1 MKTTW
6 VRIVIGLMIV
16 VVLIGTYWILK
27 KIGAMVAI
35 CDCDTL
41 HEYIIHFGVFGPL
54 FVIVLMAGAIVLSPI
69 PSAPIA
75 LAAGLAYGHTWGTI
89 YTVIG
94 AEIGALIAFTIGRM
108 VGYEVLHKWFGDR
121 LSLGLLGSQR
131 TLMVIVFI
139 GRMVPFISFDI
150 LSYAAGLTPLAY
162 WRFALATL
170 AGITPISFL
179 LAHFGRELGST
190 EMYRITG
197 TVLALGGITLIPVA
211 VKWFLVRRG
220 KRTASHK
227 TDINKTE
234 ESGLHS

>member
-1 MKTTW
+1 
-6 VRIVIGLMIV
+6 MIV

-27 KIGAMVAI
+27 KTGAMVAI

-75 LAAGLAYGHTWGTI
+75 LAAGLAYGHTWGPI
-89 YTVIG
+89 YIVIG

-121 LSLGLLGSQR
+121 LSLGLLASQR

-179 LAHFGRELGST
+179 LAHFGSELGST
-190 EMYRITG
+190 DMYRITG
-197 TVLALGGITLIPVA
+197 AVLALGGITLIPVA

-227 TDINKTE
+227 TDKNKPE